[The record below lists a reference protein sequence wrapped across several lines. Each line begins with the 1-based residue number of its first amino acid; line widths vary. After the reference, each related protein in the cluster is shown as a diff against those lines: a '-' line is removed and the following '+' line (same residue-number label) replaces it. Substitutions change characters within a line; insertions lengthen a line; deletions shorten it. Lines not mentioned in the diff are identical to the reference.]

1 MRIIKMIYSIII
13 FIMFLLGASCKKD
26 PPVVP
31 PVVQPDTTSHLINW
45 FTDDIGD
52 YGSILRD
59 VAIINDTLAYA
70 VGEIHRND
78 TLYNLAKWNGHEWT
92 LQQIMFYTICGQQ
105 SRTPYP
111 ASSVF
116 AFSGNEIWV
125 AMYGDQIA
133 KIENGE
139 QTQTICLP
147 SSIRKIWGSSSNN
160 LFVVGDN
167 GNIAR
172 YQNGVWT
179 SIESGTDVHLI
190 DVWGSPDGSIV
201 WVAGFEDSY
210 GTVLLRNTGN
220 GFQKVLE
227 ITDPGMPHPPDKI
240 THVFKSLWTDKTDT
254 VYLGAIG
261 RVYAAPKHILGAFA
275 PAKENT
281 WWDYENQ
288 TEYPPETNIIRGTAG
303 NDIFIA
309 GYNQFIRHWNGAS
322 WKIYNEIEGDGE
334 WYGMAVKDNF
344 IIAVGINFNAPG
356 SARIARGYRIKN

>member
-1 MRIIKMIYSIII
+1 MLKMINSLMIFII
-13 FIMFLLGASCKKD
+13 FLLAVCCKKD
-26 PPVVP
+26 LPVAPSVE
-31 PVVQPDTTSHLINW
+31 QPDTTSHTINW
-45 FTDDIGD
+45 LIEDIGG

-59 VAIINDTLAYA
+59 VTIINDTLAYA
-70 VGEIHRND
+70 VGEINKND
-78 TLYNLAKWNGHEWT
+78 TLFNAARWDGQKWILLQIPFIGPCSAVLYPPLKSIWSFSPTNIIVTNGGSIVHYNGTDASMDCRMST
-92 LQQIMFYTICGQQ
+92 LLIGAIT
-105 SRTPYP
+105 
-111 ASSVF
+111 
-116 AFSGNEIWV
+116 
-125 AMYGDQIA
+125 
-133 KIENGE
+133 
-139 QTQTICLP
+139 
-147 SSIRKIWGSSSNN
+147 KIWAVNSDNIYAIGDYGSIV
-160 LFVVGDN
+160 F
-167 GNIAR
+167 
-172 YQNGVWT
+172 YQNNNWMKF
-179 SIESGTDVHLI
+179 ESNTHVSLRDI
-190 DVWGSPDGSIV
+190 WGSPDGSIV

-356 SARIARGYRIKN
+356 SARIARGYRIK